1 MNKPKKE
8 ETKTKLPVTNEA
20 TTVNKSKNHPNG
32 YDFSKVG
39 ALETLRVS
47 RNGKDK
53 KPAAQLLELIKFVK
67 TNNIGSISRK
77 DFYDKVNVINQ
88 QKENSKEQL
97 KMREMYPQLE
107 KSVQTIQAVNNF
119 YWVRGDIKQLG
130 VVAINA

>member
-8 ETKTKLPVTNEA
+8 ESKVTNEA
-20 TTVNKSKNHPNG
+20 TTVKKSKNHPTG

-39 ALETLRVS
+39 ALETLRVN